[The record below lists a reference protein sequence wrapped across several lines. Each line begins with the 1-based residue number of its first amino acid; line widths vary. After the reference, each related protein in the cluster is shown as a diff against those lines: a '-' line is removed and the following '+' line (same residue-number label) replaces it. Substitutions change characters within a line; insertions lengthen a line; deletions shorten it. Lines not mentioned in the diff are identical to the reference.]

1 MKEAGQGKSD
11 DAEVAWVEREAE
23 VASVKAMIAEVT
35 REIED
40 SQRDIFDPRQE
51 ITPGEAPC

>member
-1 MKEAGQGKSD
+1 M
-11 DAEVAWVEREAE
+11 ERDVE